1 VSSTNGVLQLTAR
14 GVYDSTT
21 NTFTATDLDVVL

>member
-1 VSSTNGVLQLTAR
+1 VSSTNTVLQLAAR

-21 NTFTATDLDVVL
+21 NTFTATELDVLL